1 MPSID
6 YNKKVTS
13 EEPVRKFNSL
23 LFISIIQ
30 HSIFYTLGA
39 TRTLSYASGVWW
51 QQKREYTTKK
61 IGYLLICCGV
71 LWKSGKTKLSV
82 FVAQWENFLEIK

>member
-13 EEPVRKFNSL
+13 EEPVRKFNFL
-23 LFISIIQ
+23 LFISFIQ
-30 HSIFYTLGA
+30 HSIFYILVA

-61 IGYLLICCGV
+61 
-71 LWKSGKTKLSV
+71 LS
-82 FVAQWENFLEIK
+82 IY